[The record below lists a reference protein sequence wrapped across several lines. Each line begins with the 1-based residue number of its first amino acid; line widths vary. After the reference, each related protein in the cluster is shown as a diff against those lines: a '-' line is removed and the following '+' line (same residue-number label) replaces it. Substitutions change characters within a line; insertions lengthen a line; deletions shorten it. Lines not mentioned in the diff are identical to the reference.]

1 MNDRATDPLVYLIAG
16 EASGDAL
23 GANLMA
29 ALKSKTGGKV
39 RFVGIGGDLM
49 QNQGLQSLFPMTELS
64 IMGFSEV
71 LPKIPKLLKR
81 ISQTTAD
88 IIEQKPDVVVSI
100 DAPDFVFRVD
110 KRVKAHAPAIPIV
123 HFVAPSV
130 WAWRPGRAKKISR
143 FVDHLLCLLPF
154 EPPYFAAVGLD
165 ATFVGHP
172 VIESGLGGGD
182 GDGFRARHSISE
194 YAPLLSVLPGSRFS
208 ELELMLPEF
217 GKTLA
222 LLKTT
227 HPELS
232 AVVVTL
238 DHLREK
244 IEAATND
251 WAVDV
256 TIVGADEKADAFA
269 ASDAALAAS
278 GTVALE
284 LALARL
290 PNIIGYRFKPL
301 TSFLAQR
308 IIKAKYA
315 NIVNLVL
322 DRPAIPELL
331 MGRCRADLLAVALR
345 TLLDDHGARKA
356 QRAAF
361 KEALAMLGQGAAS
374 PGERA
379 AEVVL
384 KVITQHQKEK

>member
-110 KRVKAHAPAIPIV
+110 KRVKAQAPAIPIV

-165 ATFVGHP
+165 AT
-172 VIESGLGGGD
+172 
-182 GDGFRARHSISE
+182 
-194 YAPLLSVLPGSRFS
+194 
-208 ELELMLPEF
+208 
-217 GKTLA
+217 
-222 LLKTT
+222 
-227 HPELS
+227 
-232 AVVVTL
+232 
-238 DHLREK
+238 
-244 IEAATND
+244 
-251 WAVDV
+251 
-256 TIVGADEKADAFA
+256 
-269 ASDAALAAS
+269 
-278 GTVALE
+278 
-284 LALARL
+284 
-290 PNIIGYRFKPL
+290 
-301 TSFLAQR
+301 
-308 IIKAKYA
+308 
-315 NIVNLVL
+315 
-322 DRPAIPELL
+322 
-331 MGRCRADLLAVALR
+331 
-345 TLLDDHGARKA
+345 
-356 QRAAF
+356 
-361 KEALAMLGQGAAS
+361 
-374 PGERA
+374 
-379 AEVVL
+379 
-384 KVITQHQKEK
+384 